1 MLIFLADQ
9 HQYTFPLCIVLSNI
23 DTLYCGCQGYWKD
36 CACSQKIN
44 KAEIFDELEADNPGL
59 DITVDDVGDNKQ
71 VGEHTDEDDDA
82 DEEDLDVVG
91 DEMNAGGIAGW
102 QEVWNK
108 TNVVT

>member
-1 MLIFLADQ
+1 M
-9 HQYTFPLCIVLSNI
+9 HCIVQH
-23 DTLYCGCQGYWKD
+23 TLYCGCQGYWKD

-59 DITVDDVGDNKQ
+59 DITVDDVGDNEQ

>member
-1 MLIFLADQ
+1 MDG
-9 HQYTFPLCIVLSNI
+9 
-23 DTLYCGCQGYWKD
+23 GCQRYGQD
-36 CACSQKIN
+36 SAGPNQIHE
-44 KAEIFDELEADNPGL
+44 AEILDELKADDPGL